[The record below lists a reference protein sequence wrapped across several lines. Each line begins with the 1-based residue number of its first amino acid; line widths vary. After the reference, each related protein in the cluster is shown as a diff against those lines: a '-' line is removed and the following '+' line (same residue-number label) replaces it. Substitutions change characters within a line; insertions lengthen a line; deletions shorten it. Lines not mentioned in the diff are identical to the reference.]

1 MKELVI
7 IKIGGNIIDD
17 KKALSKFLKTYNSIS
32 SPKILVHGGGKVT
45 TQLSE
50 KLGIKTK
57 IVEGRRIT
65 DADTLNVTIMVYAG
79 LINKNI
85 TAKLNAK
92 GTKAI
97 GICGADAFFIPS
109 VKRKKNNIDYGFVG
123 DVLTDKINTK
133 LLITLLKDNYAPII
147 APITANAKGQLLNT
161 NADTIASCLAKA
173 LSKKYK
179 VKLVYCFEKEGVLN
193 GDNVIQSITTKT
205 YQALK
210 KNKIVT
216 DGMIPKLDNAFDAIK
231 YGVKSVAIGHAE
243 KLKQIIQS
251 NAGTSITK

>member
-1 MKELVI
+1 MQ
-7 IKIGGNIIDD
+7 
-17 KKALSKFLKTYNSIS
+17 
-32 SPKILVHGGGKVT
+32 P
-45 TQLSE
+45 
-50 KLGIKTK
+50 
-57 IVEGRRIT
+57 
-65 DADTLNVTIMVYAG
+65 
-79 LINKNI
+79 LINN
-85 TAKLNAK
+85 LY
-92 GTKAI
+92 
-97 GICGADAFFIPS
+97 GIYE
-109 VKRKKNNIDYGFVG
+109 RKKNNIDYGFVG